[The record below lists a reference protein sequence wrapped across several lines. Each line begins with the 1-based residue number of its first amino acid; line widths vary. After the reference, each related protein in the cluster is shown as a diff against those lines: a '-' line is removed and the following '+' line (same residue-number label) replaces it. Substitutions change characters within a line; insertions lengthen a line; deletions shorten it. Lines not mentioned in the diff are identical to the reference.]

1 MPPDILSKSTLY
13 SGYLTVQELRLR
25 LAGGEEVKREV
36 EDHGRAVAV
45 LPYDPERR
53 VALLIKLLR
62 APVLVATGAPEL
74 LEAPAGMIEEND
86 PAETARRELMEEAG
100 LRVGELTMVGRVF
113 TSPGVST
120 ERIDLFLAP
129 YSEADRTGSGG
140 GVAGE
145 HEDITVC
152 ELPLAG
158 LWAMVERNEI
168 ADMKTLTLL
177 LMLKTR
183 QPGLFAADG
192 A

>member
-183 QPGLFAADG
+183 QPGLFAAGG